1 MALTIQTTSG
11 YLDLYGDES
20 ISLDYNVA
28 DLRDPGVVFSPISQ
42 NFTIPATDANNTF
55 FKHYYDVAITGG
67 FNVYAKQSVSLFADG
82 VNLLDGY
89 LQLLNVSIVDGVVSQ
104 YEVLI
109 AGEVG
114 AIARSLGE
122 KELSE
127 LGLDALNHEYNW
139 TEIYDSWT
147 TPIDGALVYGM
158 VDKEGFA
165 TDSVL
170 KPQSPTKPLSEGDFY
185 PHILVKYLVEKIFA
199 SVGYTINPSGFWTSD
214 YLIDLYMLLWSKDT
228 LVPSDVAVNSRLFQV
243 AGSDKT
249 IANGNASAPTQLT
262 FGSEIYDNG
271 GNFAS
276 NAYTANAPGT
286 YSFNF
291 EGDLTTAYGLRVVT
305 YINGVYGSS
314 YWVTPNTIFSVNFN
328 VNLQSGD
335 VLTLYAAHNGL
346 LGVVGTKTIREYTWT
361 CTNAPSTPVGLSIN
375 TADLMPKIK
384 QRDFLAGFAKL
395 FNLVIVPDTP
405 NTLNIYDYQ
414 SWIAAGTVQDWT
426 TKIDISKPVVVQ
438 PTTELQ
444 GRAINFNFAAGE
456 TIIETAFRNSF
467 GYPHGTL
474 QVADT
479 GNEFAQGDFTVD
491 VPFVSSMFNRLN
503 NAANMEIL
511 QLFDLEGKAIDT
523 APRLMW
529 YHGVKGSA
537 KYYVF
542 DQDTP
547 ALVTLNTYPKF
558 AIYTPG
564 YTKDITLTFGQAVLD
579 NLVPPPYNL
588 YTEFWSTYVTE
599 IYASDAVMVTA
610 QAVLEP
616 VEVYSLQL
624 NTQVYFD
631 GEYWRINKIA
641 GYDPDKRT
649 CSIELFRASFANGVI
664 CNQTPTAMNY
674 NGTVAGLTTQSCCE
688 AYGYKW
694 NGATSACYWRT
705 TKTLALSDELDGIRT
720 TALLSLEPEQPTAT
734 QPNEVFLLECEL
746 TEEGVS
752 SEAAT
757 FKVDYARSPFA
768 FTEGQNRIFELIA
781 VIDETGAAP
790 HTDSHDFMVQRG
802 ATEDVV
808 TEIRPV
814 AHDHN
819 FGIDLVIVDDR
830 VVGVL
835 CESLK
840 NTNSSST
847 WNIRLEVQ
855 QI

>member
-28 DLRDPGVVFSPISQ
+28 DLRDPGVIFSPISQ

-114 AIARSLGE
+114 AIARTLGE
-122 KELSE
+122 KELGE
-127 LGLDALNHEYNW
+127 LGLDALNHTYEW
-139 TEIYDSWT
+139 AEIYGSWT

-170 KPQSPTKPLSEGDFY
+170 KPQSPTSPLSEADFF
-185 PHILVKYLVEKIFA
+185 PHIKVKYLIEKIFEEA
-199 SVGYTINPSGFWTSD
+199 GYTVNNAGFWTSD
-214 YLIDLYMLLWSKDT
+214 YLLDLYMLLWSKDT
-228 LVPSDVAVNSRLFQV
+228 LVPNDAAVNARLFQV
-243 AGSDKT
+243 TG
-249 IANGNASAPTQLT
+249 ANADINNANTSPATQLT
-262 FGSEIYDNG
+262 FGTEVYDNG

-291 EGDLTTAYGLRVVT
+291 EGDLTTSFRLGVT
-305 YINGVYGSS
+305 PFINGNYGGT
-314 YWVTPNTIFSVNFN
+314 YFVTGDTEFSINFN
-328 VNLQSGD
+328 LNLNGGD
-335 VLTLYAAHNGL
+335 VVRLYATHFGL
-346 LGVVGTKTIREYTWT
+346 LGVVGTKTIREFTWT
-361 CTNAPSTPVGLSIN
+361 CTNAPSTPIGLPISI
-375 TADLMPKIK
+375 TDMMPKIK

-405 NTLNIYDYQ
+405 GSLTIYDYQ
-414 SWIAAGTVQDWT
+414 SWIAAGVVQDWT
-426 TKIDISKPVVVQ
+426 RKIDISKPVVVQ

-479 GNEFAQGDFTVD
+479 GNQFAQGDFTVE

-503 NAANMEIL
+503 NAANMEVL

-537 KYYVF
+537 KYYVL
-542 DQDTP
+542 DQVTP
-547 ALVTLNTYPKF
+547 ALVVLNTYPKF

-579 NLVPPPYNL
+579 NVVPPPYNL

-649 CSIELFRASFANGVI
+649 CSVELFRASFANGVI
-664 CNQTPTAMNY
+664 CNQIPTAMNY
-674 NGTVAGLTTQSCCE
+674 DGTVQGLTTQSCCE

-720 TALLSLEPEQPTAT
+720 TALLSLEPEQPTST
-734 QPNEVFLLECEL
+734 QPNEVFLLECAL
-746 TEEGVS
+746 DAEGVS

-757 FKVDYARSPFA
+757 FKVDYSRSPFA
-768 FTEGQNRIFELIA
+768 FTEGQTRIFTLTA
-781 VIDETGAAP
+781 
-790 HTDSHDFMVQRG
+790 
-802 ATEDVV
+802 
-808 TEIRPV
+808 
-814 AHDHN
+814 
-819 FGIDLVIVDDR
+819 IVNEA
-830 VVGVL
+830 G
-835 CESLK
+835 
-840 NTNSSST
+840 NGT
-847 WNIRLEVQ
+847 
-855 QI
+855 

>member
-89 LQLLNVSIVDGVVSQ
+89 LQLLNVSIVNGVVSQ

-127 LGLDALNHEYNW
+127 LGLDALNHTYEW
-139 TEIYDSWT
+139 ADIYDSWT
-147 TPIDGALVYGM
+147 TPIGGALVYGM

-170 KPQSPTKPLSEGDFY
+170 KPQNVTTPLSEGDFY
-185 PHILVKYLVEKIFA
+185 PHILVKYLVEKIFD
-199 SVGYTINPSGFWTSD
+199 SVGYTINAAGFWESD
-214 YLIDLYMLLWSKDT
+214 YLADLYMLLWSKDT
-228 LVPSDVAVNSRLFQV
+228 LAPNDAAVNSRLFQV
-243 AGSDKT
+243 AGAD
-249 IANGNASAPTQLT
+249 IDINNGNASAPTQLT

-291 EGDLTTAYGLRVVT
+291 EGDLDTAYGFRVVS

-314 YWVTPNTIFSVNFN
+314 YWVTANTVFSVNFN

-335 VLTLYAAHNGL
+335 VLTLYAAHNGA
-346 LGVVGTKTIREYTWT
+346 LGVVGTKNIKEYTWT
-361 CTNAPSTPVGLSIN
+361 CTNAPSTPIGLPISI
-375 TADLMPKIK
+375 TDMMPKIK

-405 NTLNIYDYQ
+405 NTVNIYDYQ
-414 SWIAAGTVQDWT
+414 TWIGAGTVQDWT

-444 GRAINFNFAAGE
+444 GRAINFNFAPGE

-479 GNEFAQGDFTVD
+479 GNEFAQGDFTVE

-529 YHGVKGSA
+529 YHGVKSSA

-542 DQDTP
+542 DQATP

-579 NLVPPPYNL
+579 NVVPPPYNL

-649 CSIELFRASFANGVI
+649 CSVELFRASFANGVI
-664 CNQTPTAMNY
+664 CTQTPTAMNY
-674 NGTVAGLTTQSCCE
+674 NGTVAGLTTQDCCE
-688 AYGYKW
+688 AYGYK
-694 NGATSACYWRT
+694 
-705 TKTLALSDELDGIRT
+705 
-720 TALLSLEPEQPTAT
+720 
-734 QPNEVFLLECEL
+734 
-746 TEEGVS
+746 
-752 SEAAT
+752 
-757 FKVDYARSPFA
+757 
-768 FTEGQNRIFELIA
+768 
-781 VIDETGAAP
+781 
-790 HTDSHDFMVQRG
+790 
-802 ATEDVV
+802 
-808 TEIRPV
+808 
-814 AHDHN
+814 
-819 FGIDLVIVDDR
+819 
-830 VVGVL
+830 
-835 CESLK
+835 
-840 NTNSSST
+840 
-847 WNIRLEVQ
+847 
-855 QI
+855 